1 MVANVCGWHVGPMLK
16 VKQCMNILT
25 YEICKKIS
33 IYHLVLH
40 KIEYKIVK
48 FVNLKIYNIQLAYI
62 HVF

>member
-1 MVANVCGWHVGPMLK
+1 MLK